1 MNELRFGPMQK
12 KSMNIE
18 YELLDPKELP
28 EDEKRIYEAA
38 REATYGAYAPYSGFH
53 VGSGVLLE
61 DDSIITGSNC
71 EHATYGLTA
80 CAERVALWRTHAE
93 GYGDKVRKLCL
104 TGRRKDQK
112 EGECTSIVDPCGAC
126 RAVIKEF
133 EQRAR
138 RKITVLFSGWEGHV
152 VRVEGI
158 DNLFPLRRMKVEG
171 V

>member
-1 MNELRFGPMQK
+1 MR
-12 KSMNIE
+12 KSIDIE
-18 YELLDPKELP
+18 YEVLDPKELP
-28 EDEKRIYEAA
+28 EDEKKIYEAA

-61 DDSIITGSNC
+61 DGNVITGSNC
-71 EHATYGLTA
+71 EHETYGLTA
-80 CAERVALWRTHAE
+80 CAERVALWRAHAE
-93 GYGDKVRKLCL
+93 GYGNDVRKLCL

-133 EQRAR
+133 EKRIQ
-138 RKITVLFSGWEGHV
+138 RKITVLFSGWEGSV

-158 DNLFPLRRMKVEG
+158 DNLFPLRRMKMEG
-171 V
+171 I